1 LTVNRRSGIPQLA
14 TTFQDLVLEE
24 LGYKLVIYPA
34 IALMAAIRAIELRL
48 QLLLESGIDQAV
60 DAEEAPLPI
69 FRKMGLDFWQEIE
82 RKYQ

>member
-1 LTVNRRSGIPQLA
+1 MLSNMATGGVTPSVSSQLLA
-14 TTFQDLVLEE
+14 E

-34 IALMAAIRAIELRL
+34 IAMMAAIRAIETRL
-48 QLLLESGIDQAV
+48 QLLLESGLDQAV
-60 DAEEAPLPI
+60 DADDAPIPI